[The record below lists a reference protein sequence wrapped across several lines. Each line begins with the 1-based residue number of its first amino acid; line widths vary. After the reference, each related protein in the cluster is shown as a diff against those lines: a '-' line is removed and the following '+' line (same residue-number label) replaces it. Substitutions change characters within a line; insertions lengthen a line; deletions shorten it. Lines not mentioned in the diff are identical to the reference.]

1 MPVKINT
8 CRILALNSTALF
20 IRLCSLT
27 FYVFI
32 FSSTCFAQREEI
44 DSLEKRIRSAKDDST
59 RFYTTLDTIW
69 GYIYSNPDSATIYV
83 QQNILLAQKMKS
95 DDALFDSY
103 AQYFALEQVN
113 GNYPRALQYIFQGLK
128 IAEHANNFNLI
139 CEAYFGL
146 SDIYREE
153 GDYAQAIYNLRKAK
167 SLLELKLN
175 AVFEQE
181 NYQTASH
188 YVNCFA
194 LGASIFET
202 FNQLDS
208 ALQYANK
215 ARDLSLKG
223 LGKWATS
230 KDTLFFSRILAPV
243 IGNIYSKKSD
253 YSTVLNY
260 YRLGAALAE
269 GNKDRMD
276 NYNGGAVIFRKIGQ
290 LDSSIFYANK
300 VLELSKTA
308 HFQIGKLAALSLL
321 SDVYK
326 LSHNTDS
333 VTKYLELTIETKDSL
348 FNTKKIMEIQN
359 ISFSEELRQ
368 EERRDEQE
376 QYQSHLLKIQQQE
389 LKQSSL
395 QKKMLISG
403 VVCIIIISGFIFRII
418 LLKRKNEKNL
428 RELAENELQI
438 QKLESQK
445 KLSELEMH
453 ALRAQM
459 NPHFISNSLSAINLF
474 ILENNRL
481 QASEYLAKFARLIR
495 LILQNS
501 QEAFIPLE
509 NELEALQ
516 LYLELESLRF
526 ENKFSYKIVT
536 DELVDISV
544 LTVPPLIIQPY
555 VENAIWHGLMHKKES
570 GNLEISVYTDGKFL
584 FCKIADDGIGRK
596 KAAELKS
603 KSALSY
609 KSMGMNITAD
619 RIAILQQQDQLGA
632 QIAIKDLVLADGSAG
647 GTEVIIKIPFNN
659 DQSHT
664 SR

>member
-1 MPVKINT
+1 MPVNANT
-8 CRILALNSTALF
+8 CRAF
-20 IRLCSLT
+20 T
-27 FYVFI
+27 FYKTASFI
-32 FSSTCFAQREEI
+32 KILLSIFFCFISLSMCLAQKDKI
-44 DSLEKRIRSAKDDST
+44 DRSAKDDST
-59 RFYTTLDTIW
+59 RFYAASDMIW
-69 GYIYSNPDSATIYV
+69 GYVYSNPDSATLYL
-83 QQNILLAQKMKS
+83 QQHILLAQKMKS
-95 DDALFDSY
+95 EDALFESY

-113 GNYPRALQYIFQGLK
+113 GNYRGALQYIFQGLR

-167 SLLELKLN
+167 FLLESKLN

-181 NYQTASH
+181 NYKTASR
-188 YVNCFA
+188 YVNCFVV
-194 LGASIFET
+194 GASIFET

-215 ARDLSLKG
+215 AHDLSLKG
-223 LGKWATS
+223 LGKWGTT

-243 IGNIYSKKSD
+243 IGNIYSKAGD
-253 YSTVLNY
+253 CSTALY
-260 YRLGAALAE
+260 YYKAGAALAE
-269 GNKDRMD
+269 GNKDLMD
-276 NYNGGAVIFRKIGQ
+276 NYNGEAVVFKKRGQ

-308 HFQIGKLAALSLL
+308 HYLTGKLAALNLL
-321 SDVYK
+321 SDIYK
-326 LSHNTDS
+326 LTHSTDS
-333 VTKYLELTIETKDSL
+333 VTKYLELTIKTKDSL
-348 FNTKKIMEIQN
+348 FNTKKVMEIQDV
-359 ISFSEELRQ
+359 SFSEQLRQ
-368 EERRDEQE
+368 EERRNEQE
-376 QYQSHLLKIQQQE
+376 QYQSRLLRIQHQE
-389 LKQSSL
+389 LTQSSL
-395 QKKMLISG
+395 QKKMLIAG
-403 VVCIIIISGFIFRII
+403 VICLIMLSGFIFRNI
-418 LLKRKNEKNL
+418 LLKRQNEKSM

-481 QASEYLAKFARLIR
+481 QASEYLAKFSRLIR

-509 NELEALQ
+509 RELEALQ
-516 LYLELESLRF
+516 LYLEIESLRF
-526 ENKFSYKIVT
+526 QDKFTYKIIV
-536 DELVDISV
+536 DDLVDPV
-544 LTVPPLIIQPY
+544 LIKVPPLIIQPY

-570 GNLEISVYTDGKFL
+570 GHLEIDLYTKDEIL

-609 KSMGMNITAD
+609 KSMGMSITAD
-619 RIAILQQQDQLGA
+619 RISMLQQQDQLGTSVV
-632 QIAIKDLVLADGSAG
+632 INDLVLPDGSAG
-647 GTEVIIKIPFNN
+647 GTEVLIKIPINN
-659 DQSHT
+659 K
-664 SR
+664 